1 MKTKLLITL
10 FSLVTASAY
19 AQPSIPVGGMSPPIN
34 RSESPVVAGAERAEP
49 NTLSLQFG
57 NVAAKPTPQ
66 SVEDP
71 ARGTETFAD
80 APQAQP
86 QPGARLLSTAANI
99 YSSKGTQY
107 NPQAQPKPPGQPDV
121 FEGASVGI
129 DIGTT
134 YSATSQAAAPQ
145 TREQFENP
153 GNTPQPKSA
162 EKAGQI
168 GSDIKGGVPMP

>member
-1 MKTKLLITL
+1 MKTKLLLTL
-10 FSLVTASAY
+10 LSLVTASAY

-34 RSESPVVAGAERAEP
+34 RSDSPVVAGAERAEP

-66 SVEDP
+66 EDP

-107 NPQAQPKPPGQPDV
+107 NPQAQPQPGQP
-121 FEGASVGI
+121 GAVDGGTVGI
-129 DIGTT
+129 DLGTT

-168 GSDIKGGVPMP
+168 GDDVKGGAPMP